1 MKTLE
6 EFRERPTNPKKTL
19 GHQLTFGDLD
29 VSLADH
35 LKNNPRYSG
44 ANEEVIL
51 EAFDSWGALLEEIN
65 NHIRR
70 YGDSDVGLN
79 WDSLDYHISE
89 VLDSVIKKAT
99 SKKLND
105 G

>member
-1 MKTLE
+1 METLE
-6 EFRERPTNPKKTL
+6 EFRKKLANPQKTL

-29 VSLADH
+29 LRLVDH
-35 LKNNPRYSG
+35 LENNPRYSG

-51 EAFDSWGALLEEIN
+51 GSFDSWEDLLEKVNE
-65 NHIRR
+65 HICK

-79 WDSLDYHISE
+79 WDSLDYHIGE
-89 VLDSVIKKAT
+89 VLDSV
-99 SKKLND
+99 LND